1 MKRDDMLDFMGGI
14 DDKYLDEAGEM
25 RMNSV
30 VDAAGRSKNI
40 KRRSKIMSLKK
51 LSIVAATLA
60 LVAGIGVG
68 TVMFTKPI
76 KGDEAAEETVE
87 KYTPDGE
94 LIVPKGT
101 PLTDENAIIV
111 PEEKWD
117 ETGFPEKIEADGD
130 GRKITKI
137 WKWNYET
144 DDGYETSYGVETL
157 KVFD

>member
-30 VDAAGRSKNI
+30 VDAAGRSKSI
-40 KRRSKIMSLKK
+40 KRRLKIMSLKK
-51 LSIVAATLA
+51 FSIIAAALA

-68 TVMFTKPI
+68 IVMFTKPI
-76 KGDEAAEETVE
+76 KGDEATDQIVE

-117 ETGFPEKIEADGD
+117 ETGITERIKAKGD
-130 GRKITKI
+130 SGEITKI
-137 WKWNYET
+137 RKWNYET
-144 DDGYETSYGVETL
+144 DDGYQTSYSVETL
-157 KVFD
+157 KELD

>member
-30 VDAAGRSKNI
+30 VDADGRSKNI
-40 KRRSKIMSLKK
+40 RRRSKIMSLKK
-51 LSIVAATLA
+51 LSIAVAALA
-60 LVAGIGVG
+60 LVAGIGIG
-68 TVMFTKPI
+68 IVMFTKPI
-76 KGDEAAEETVE
+76 KGDEATDELVE
-87 KYTPDGE
+87 KYTTDGE
-94 LIVPKGT
+94 LIVPKGI

-117 ETGFPEKIEADGD
+117 ETGIPERIKAKGD
-130 GRKITKI
+130 GGKITKI
-137 WKWNYET
+137 LKWNYET
-144 DDGYETSYGVETL
+144 DDGYKTSYSVETI

>member
-30 VDAAGRSKNI
+30 VDATGRSKNI

-51 LSIVAATLA
+51 LSIVAAALA
-60 LVAGIGVG
+60 LFVGIGVG
-68 TVMFTKPI
+68 IVMFTKPI
-76 KGDEAAEETVE
+76 KGDEAAEEIVE

-101 PLTDENAIIV
+101 TLTEENAIIV

-117 ETGFPEKIEADGD
+117 ETGFPERIEADGD

-144 DDGYETSYGVETL
+144 DDGYETAYGVETL

>member
-1 MKRDDMLDFMGGI
+1 MKRDDMLDIMGGI

-30 VDAAGRSKNI
+30 VDAAGRSKSI

-51 LSIVAATLA
+51 FSIIAAALA

-68 TVMFTKPI
+68 IVMFTKPI
-76 KGDEAAEETVE
+76 KGDEATDQIVE

-117 ETGFPEKIEADGD
+117 ETGIPERIKAKGD
-130 GRKITKI
+130 SGEITKI

-144 DDGYETSYGVETL
+144 DDGYQTSYSVETL
-157 KVFD
+157 KELD

>member
-1 MKRDDMLDFMGGI
+1 MKREDMMDFMGGI

-30 VDAAGRSKNI
+30 VDADGRSKNI

-51 LSIVAATLA
+51 LSIAVAALA
-60 LVAGIGVG
+60 LVAGIGIG
-68 TVMFTKPI
+68 IVMFTKPI
-76 KGDEAAEETVE
+76 KGDEATDELVE
-87 KYTPDGE
+87 KYTTDGE
-94 LIVPKGT
+94 LIVPKGI

-117 ETGFPEKIEADGD
+117 ETGFPERIEADGD
-130 GRKITKI
+130 GSKITKI

-144 DDGYETSYGVETL
+144 DDGYETSYGVEIL

>member
-25 RMNSV
+25 RMNRV
-30 VDAAGRSKNI
+30 VDADGRSKNI

-68 TVMFTKPI
+68 IVMFTKPI
-76 KGDEAAEETVE
+76 KGDEATEETVE

-117 ETGFPEKIEADGD
+117 ETGIPERIKAKGD
-130 GRKITKI
+130 GGKITKI
-137 WKWNYET
+137 LKWNYET
-144 DDGYETSYGVETL
+144 DDGYETSYGVEIL